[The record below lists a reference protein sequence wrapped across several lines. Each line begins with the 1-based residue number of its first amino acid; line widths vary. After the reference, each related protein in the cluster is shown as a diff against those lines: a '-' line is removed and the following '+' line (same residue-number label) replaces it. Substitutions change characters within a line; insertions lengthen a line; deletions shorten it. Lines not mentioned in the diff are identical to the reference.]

1 MSAGV
6 RRSLSLL
13 FLYIMNVIEEIGTD
27 SSIELLIKAAKEQ
40 GNIFAR
46 EFRKEYSS
54 DLSPLEVAEKVYCKF
69 MKDVGAEVHSYE
81 RGNDSSSFI
90 IYDCPF
96 FDAFLDVGI
105 NCGIFLEGLC
115 SNLTLPT
122 VQTALSNYGINVR
135 VEATRCK
142 NSSEDFCI
150 EKVSLVN

>member
-1 MSAGV
+1 
-6 RRSLSLL
+6 
-13 FLYIMNVIEEIGTD
+13 
-27 SSIELLIKAAKEQ
+27 
-40 GNIFAR
+40 
-46 EFRKEYSS
+46 
-54 DLSPLEVAEKVYCKF
+54 LSPLEVAEKVYCKF

>member
-1 MSAGV
+1 MTAGV

-13 FLYIMNVIEEIGTD
+13 ILYIMNVIEEIGTD
-27 SSIELLIKAAKEQ
+27 SSIELLIKAAEEQ
-40 GNIFAR
+40 GKIFAI

-54 DLSPLEVAEKVYCKF
+54 DLSPIVIAEKVYCKF
-69 MKDVGAEVHSYE
+69 MKDFGADVHSYE
-81 RGNDSSSFI
+81 KSDDSASFI

-115 SNLTLPT
+115 SNLTLPI
-122 VQTALSNYGINVR
+122 VQTAISNYGINVKL
-135 VEATRCK
+135 ETTRCK
-142 NSSEDFCI
+142 SSSEDFCV

>member
-6 RRSLSLL
+6 RRSLSLF
-13 FLYIMNVIEEIGTD
+13 FLYIMNVIEEVGTD
-27 SSIELLIKAAKEQ
+27 SSIKLLIKAAEEHGK
-40 GNIFAR
+40 IFAR

-54 DLSPLEVAEKVYCKF
+54 DLPPLEVAEKVYSKY
-69 MKDVGAEVHSYE
+69 MEDVGAEVHSYE
-81 RGNDSSSFI
+81 KDSDSASFI

-122 VQTALSNYGINVR
+122 VQTALSNYGIDVR

-142 NSSEDFCI
+142 DSSEDFCI
-150 EKVSLVN
+150 EKVSLVS

>member
-1 MSAGV
+1 MSVGV

-27 SSIELLIKAAKEQ
+27 SSIKLLIKAAEEH
-40 GNIFAR
+40 GNIFAG
-46 EFRKEYSS
+46 EFKKEYSS
-54 DLSPLEVAEKVYCKF
+54 DLPSLEIAEKVYCKY
-69 MKDVGAEVHSYE
+69 MEDVGADVHSYE
-81 RGNDSSSFI
+81 KNSDSASFI

-105 NCGIFLEGLC
+105 KCGIFLEGLC

-122 VQTALSNYGINVR
+122 VQTSLSNFGINVR